1 MSKFL
6 LVDVG
11 AGTVDILYFDTRK
24 DFHYKAVAK
33 SPVRTLA
40 EDIMRLPGDLLI
52 TGDEM
57 GGGPVT
63 DVLKKRAVASEVIMS
78 ASSAATL
85 NHNLE
90 IVRQWGIEVVDDAR
104 ADEMARLS
112 AHTHVVLGDIQPQR
126 LRHIV
131 EGFGVPFAFDA
142 VVVCAQDH
150 GVPPPGVSHLDFRHN
165 LFRERLEQKPYPH
178 ALLFRSDEIPPV
190 LNRLSSIAR
199 SAQQL
204 PTESVY
210 VMDSGM
216 AAILGASLDIS
227 ASGRNHVFVMDAATS
242 HTVGAAMDGE
252 ELAGFFEYHTVDVN
266 AVKIEELFRALAA
279 GKLTHKQVLAEG
291 GHGAYIRKALG
302 FDEGDVIVST
312 GPKRGLLADAR
323 LPLVYGAP
331 LGDNM
336 MTGTLGLLEALRRRL
351 NLDPMIPAQKGH
363 P

>member
-11 AGTVDILYFDTRK
+11 AGTVDILYYDTES

-40 EDIMRLPGDLLI
+40 EDIKRLPGDLLV
-52 TGDEM
+52 TGGEM

-63 DVLKKRAVASEVIMS
+63 DVLKNRAAASEVIMS

-85 NHNLE
+85 NHDLE
-90 IVRQWGIEVVDDAR
+90 KVRQWGIQIVDDDR
-104 ADEMARLS
+104 ADEMTRRATH
-112 AHTHVVLGDIQPQR
+112 AHVVLGDIQPRR
-126 LRHIV
+126 LQQIV

-165 LFRERLEQKPYPH
+165 LFRERLERDPYPH
-178 ALLFRSDEIPPV
+178 QLLFRSDEIPPV
-190 LNRLSSIAR
+190 LNRLGSIAR

-204 PTESVY
+204 PTEAVY

-216 AAILGASLDIS
+216 AAILGASLDHS
-227 ASGRNHVFVMDAATS
+227 TRGRHHIYVMDAATS
-242 HTVGAAMDGE
+242 HTVGAAMEGE
-252 ELAGFFEYHTVDVN
+252 KLAGFFEYHTVDVN
-266 AVKIEELFRALAA
+266 AVKIEELFRSLAA
-279 GKLTHKQVLAEG
+279 GELSHKKVLAEG

-302 FDEGDVIVST
+302 FDKEDVIVST
-312 GPKRGLLADAR
+312 GPKRGLLADTR
-323 LPLVYGAP
+323 LPLVYGSP

-336 MTGTLGLLEALRRRL
+336 MTGTLGLLEALRRRRA
-351 NLDPMIPAQKGH
+351 LDPIMVL
-363 P
+363 